1 MTQISIKTKSYARNK
16 SYNEIA
22 DALLDEGYWCI
33 NQTGTFTSAT
43 GGVTITTNA
52 PRNFVERIDFTRSAV
67 QIRG

>member
-16 SYNEIA
+16 NYIA
-22 DALLDEGYWCI
+22 IMDALFDEGYHI
-33 NQTGTFTSAT
+33 TGQHHYS

-52 PRNFVERIDFTRSAV
+52 PRNFVERIEFTRSAV